1 MPIVYDMVN
10 QLQRQFI
17 SVVHGSLA
25 SVSQQTK
32 KKIEAV
38 LRFFGEEGAMSS
50 LFLPVLF
57 CVLREASS
65 REGIISTLLSMR
77 NREDIINFRRWCRSL
92 ERAWKEQ
99 NLDRIYYSI
108 QELKF
113 ISEQLSESVSDE
125 PSSGW

>member
-32 KKIEAV
+32 KKIEAI